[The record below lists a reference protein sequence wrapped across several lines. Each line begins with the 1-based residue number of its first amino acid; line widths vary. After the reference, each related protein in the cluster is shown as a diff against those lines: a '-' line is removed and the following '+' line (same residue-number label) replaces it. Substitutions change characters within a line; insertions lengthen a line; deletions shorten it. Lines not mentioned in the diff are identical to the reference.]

1 MTKEEAEI
9 FQKVAQFA
17 LSQGDD
23 IFLFSP
29 NGVLEELGISY
40 SYIAELIEIGLLQS
54 SDFVTGSFNDKK
66 FGIIYGNIVLIIDNK
81 SNSQEISFSVRA
93 FTTPEK
99 ELLQF
104 VDIKPNM
111 NYVQEF
117 ANAIKKDNVK
127 VSYSEIINI
136 DEDGTINYEDQ
147 EIEL

>member
-1 MTKEEAEI
+1 M
-9 FQKVAQFA
+9 
-17 LSQGDD
+17 
-23 IFLFSP
+23 
-29 NGVLEELGISY
+29 
-40 SYIAELIEIGLLQS
+40 LQS
-54 SDFVTGSFNDKK
+54 GDFVTCSFNDKK
-66 FGIIYGNIVLIIDNK
+66 FGIVYGNIVLIIDNK
-81 SNSQEISFSVRA
+81 SNSQKISFSVRA
-93 FTTPEK
+93 FTTPGK

-147 EIEL
+147 EVEL